1 MTATETPVPALQV
14 KDLCAWQRD
23 LQVLFEISL
32 HVPPKG
38 IVALI
43 GANGAGKSSLL
54 DALAGLIR
62 ASGSVCLNSV
72 ELLGEK
78 LSGQRPAQIAR
89 AGLALVPEGRR
100 LFASLSVEEN
110 LLIGVASG
118 RTGHWNLD
126 SVYALFPALRDK
138 RHAPSGAL
146 SGGQQQQV
154 AIGRGLMS
162 NPQVLLC
169 DEISLGLSPAVVR
182 SIYDQIPA
190 ITAHGTA
197 LVLVEQNIA
206 LVLEQAHYVY
216 VLREGKIVL
225 EGEPGKLNRAAI
237 SQAYFGVST
246 HD

>member
-1 MTATETPVPALQV
+1 MSARGNVLEVQGLN
-14 KDLCAWQRD
+14 AWQRD
-23 LQVLFEISL
+23 LQVLFEVNL
-32 HVPPKG
+32 HVPERG

-62 ASGSVCLNSV
+62 ASGSVRLKGQ
-72 ELLGEK
+72 ELGAC
-78 LSGQRPAQIAR
+78 RAARIAR

-110 LLIGVASG
+110 LLMGAASG
-118 RTGHWNLD
+118 RSGQWTLD
-126 SVYALFPALRDK
+126 TVYALFPALRDK
-138 RHAPSGAL
+138 RHAPSHAL

-182 SIYDQIPA
+182 SIYDQLGS
-190 ITAHGTA
+190 ITASGTGV
-197 LVLVEQNIA
+197 VLVEQNIA
-206 LVLEQAHYVY
+206 LVLQQAQYVH
-216 VLREGKIVL
+216 VLREGKMVL
-225 EGEPGKLNRAAI
+225 EGTPSSLSVEAI
-237 SQAYFGVST
+237 NQAYFGVST
-246 HD
+246 

>member
-1 MTATETPVPALQV
+1 MSGTAPILESGTAPILLEVHSLN
-14 KDLCAWQRD
+14 AWQRD
-23 LQVLFEISL
+23 LQVLFDVCL
-32 HVPPKG
+32 RVPERG

-62 ASGSVCLNSV
+62 ANGSVRLNGV
-72 ELLGEK
+72 ELGAC
-78 LSGQRPAQIAR
+78 RAAQIAR
-89 AGLALVPEGRR
+89 SGLALVPEGRR
-100 LFASLSVEEN
+100 LFASLTVEEN
-110 LLIGVASG
+110 LLMGAGSARG
-118 RTGHWNLD
+118 GYWTLD
-126 SVYALFPALRDK
+126 TVYALFPALRDK
-138 RHAPSGAL
+138 RHAPALAL

-182 SIYDQIPA
+182 SIYEQLPA
-190 ITAHGTA
+190 VTANGTG

-206 LVLEQAHYVY
+206 LVLEQAQYVY

-225 EGEPGKLNRAAI
+225 EGAPASLSVDAI
-237 SQAYFGVST
+237 SQAYFGVSA
-246 HD
+246 

>member
-1 MTATETPVPALQV
+1 MTAPILQV
-14 KDLCAWQRD
+14 KGLCAWQRD
-23 LQVLFEISL
+23 LQVLFEVNL
-32 HVPPKG
+32 VVPPSG

-54 DALAGLIR
+54 DALVGLIR
-62 ASGSVCLNSV
+62 ATGSVRLNDE
-72 ELLGEK
+72 ELR
-78 LSGQRPAQIAR
+78 SQRPAQIAR
-89 AGLALVPEGRR
+89 AGLALVPEGRK

-110 LLIGVASG
+110 LLMGAASA
-118 RTGHWNLD
+118 RTGHWTLD
-126 SVYALFPALRDK
+126 TVYALFPALREK

-169 DEISLGLSPAVVR
+169 DEVSLGLSPAVVR
-182 SIYDQIPA
+182 SIYDQLST
-190 ITAHGTA
+190 ITAYGTA

-206 LVLEQAHYVY
+206 LVLEQVQYVY
-216 VLREGKIVL
+216 ALREGKIVL
-225 EGEPGKLNRAAI
+225 EGEPGTLSRAAI
-237 SQAYFGVST
+237 SQAYFGVSP

>member
-1 MTATETPVPALQV
+1 MTRPTAPILEVNGLN
-14 KDLCAWQRD
+14 AWQRD
-23 LQVLFEISL
+23 LQVLFDVCL
-32 HVPPKG
+32 RVPERG

-62 ASGSVCLNSV
+62 ATGSVRLKET
-72 ELLGEK
+72 ELGTC
-78 LSGQRPAQIAR
+78 RAAQIAR

-110 LLIGVASG
+110 LLMGAGSARG
-118 RTGHWNLD
+118 GHWTLD
-126 SVYALFPALRDK
+126 TVYALFPALHDK
-138 RHAPSGAL
+138 RHAPALAL

-182 SIYDQIPA
+182 SIYEQLPA
-190 ITAHGTA
+190 ITASGTG

-206 LVLEQAHYVY
+206 LVLEQAQYVY

-225 EGEPGKLNRAAI
+225 EGAPASVSVDAI
-237 SQAYFGVST
+237 SQAYFGVSS
-246 HD
+246 

>member
-1 MTATETPVPALQV
+1 MTAILEVQGFN
-14 KDLCAWQRD
+14 AWQRD
-23 LQVLFEISL
+23 LQVLFDVNL
-32 HVPPKG
+32 RVPERG

-62 ASGSVCLNSV
+62 ATGSVRLAGE
-72 ELLGEK
+72 ELGTCRAT
-78 LSGQRPAQIAR
+78 QAAR

-110 LLIGVASG
+110 LLMGAASG
-118 RTGHWNLD
+118 RSGHWTLD
-126 SVYALFPALRDK
+126 TVYALFPALQGK
-138 RHAPSGAL
+138 RHVPATAL

-162 NPQVLLC
+162 NPEVLLC

-182 SIYDQIPA
+182 SIYEQLPA
-190 ITAHGTA
+190 MTASGTGV
-197 LVLVEQNIA
+197 VLVEQNIV
-206 LVLEQAHYVY
+206 LVLQQAQYVY
-216 VLREGKIVL
+216 VLREGSMVL
-225 EGEPGKLNRAAI
+225 EGTPSSLDNAAI

-246 HD
+246 

>member
-1 MTATETPVPALQV
+1 MTAPILQV
-14 KDLCAWQRD
+14 KGLCAWQRD
-23 LQVLFEISL
+23 LQVLFEVNL
-32 HVPPKG
+32 VVPPSG

-54 DALAGLIR
+54 DALVGLIR
-62 ASGSVCLNSV
+62 ATGSVRLNDE
-72 ELLGEK
+72 ELR
-78 LSGQRPAQIAR
+78 SQRPAQIAR
-89 AGLALVPEGRR
+89 AGLALVPEGRK

-110 LLIGVASG
+110 LLMGAASA
-118 RTGHWNLD
+118 RTGHWTLD
-126 SVYALFPALRDK
+126 TVYALFPALREK

-169 DEISLGLSPAVVR
+169 DEVSLGLSPAVVR
-182 SIYDQIPA
+182 SIYDQLST
-190 ITAHGTA
+190 ITAYGTA

-206 LVLEQAHYVY
+206 LVLEQAQYVY
-216 VLREGKIVL
+216 ALREGKIVL
-225 EGEPGKLNRAAI
+225 EGEPGTLSRAAI
-237 SQAYFGVST
+237 SQAYFGVSP